1 MPLVD
6 FEIFKLGAHE
16 RVPDDLAA
24 WVRTQTSRS
33 SALSQCPYAD
43 WLLRLA
49 ECLGVSRAWQLH
61 ATASCVRVLSEPHP
75 ALTPAIE
82 AVERGAPEDE
92 LKRWL
97 ASLDTT
103 ARQANDPRLYS
114 TARVVAD
121 LVHAALVPADEG
133 MTAAIADTVAE
144 VMAREVL
151 LERGAEAF
159 EASRELHRRALRRGL
174 GVPSEC

>member
-6 FEIFKLGAHE
+6 FETFKLGAHE
-16 RVPDDLAA
+16 RVPDDLAD
-24 WVRTQTSRS
+24 WVRTQASS
-33 SALSQCPYAD
+33 DSALSQCPYAD

-75 ALTPAIE
+75 MLTAAIE

-92 LKRWL
+92 LERWL
-97 ASLDTT
+97 ASLDIT
-103 ARQANDPRLYS
+103 ARQASDHRLYS
-114 TARVVAD
+114 AARVVAD
-121 LVHAALVPADEG
+121 LVHAALVPDDEG

-144 VMAREVL
+144 LMAREVL
-151 LERGAEAF
+151 VERGAEAF
-159 EASRELHRRALRRGL
+159 AASREAHRRALRCGL
-174 GVPSEC
+174 SVPSGS